1 MGHIKNLGKG
11 KFGLFANAG
20 KNPGT
25 GKRHRIYRTF
35 HGNITGARKELARL
49 ETELNQGTFQEST
62 KITVAQYLRWWLE
75 QHSMGGGLAPATVQS
90 YHFLIEKHLIK
101 SLGALKL
108 EELTTMHIQA
118 AYVTPAIKKQL
129 SPRTIEYAVKVLRTA
144 LKDAVKKYKFI
155 KENPAEMVETPT
167 KHKHQIRVLTGEE
180 MGKFLAAAKDLREY
194 PIILTALYTGMRRG
208 EILGL
213 RWCDIDF
220 DKATA
225 TISQTVQRIIGQGL
239 VFKDCPKTE
248 SGFRT
253 IDLPASVLTVLRQV
267 KRKQAEMKLCLGPDY
282 QDRNLIFCLPDGR
295 PFDLPNVS
303 RTFHK
308 LVKEQ
313 GLDGFRFHD
322 CRHTHASLL
331 LADGEQLHVVQQ
343 RLGHRDATTTANIYG
358 HAIPGQ
364 QKAAIDRFESK
375 YGVSEFDKK
384 GVH

>member
-1 MGHIKNLGKG
+1 MIKMGSIKNLGKG
-11 KFGLFANAG
+11 KFGLFAEAG

-49 ETELNQGTFQEST
+49 ETELAQGIFQEST

-75 QHSMGGGLAPATVQS
+75 QHSTGKGLAPKTAEN
-90 YHFLIEKHLIK
+90 YKFLIEKHLIK

-129 SPRTIEYAVKVLRTA
+129 SPRTIEYAVKLLRTA
-144 LKDAVKKYKFI
+144 LKHAVKKYKFI

-167 KHKHQIRVLTGEE
+167 KHKRQIRVLTGEE
-180 MGKFLAAAKDLREY
+180 MSKFLAAAKDLREY

-225 TISQTVQRIIGQGL
+225 TVSQTVQRIIGKGL

-248 SGFRT
+248 SGFRA
-253 IDLPASVLTVLRQV
+253 IDLPASVLNALRQA

-282 QDRNLIFCLPDGR
+282 QDRNLVFCLPDGR
-295 PFDLPNVS
+295 PLSPDGVS
-303 RTFHK
+303 RRFHEYA
-308 LVKEQ
+308 VAA
-313 GLDGFRFHD
+313 GFPDVRFHD
-322 CRHTHASLL
+322 TRHY
-331 LADGEQLHVVQQ
+331 E
-343 RLGHRDATTTANIYG
+343 N
-358 HAIPGQ
+358 
-364 QKAAIDRFESK
+364 QKIMGNAC
-375 YGVSEFDKK
+375 
-384 GVH
+384 